1 MNVINVFKYFFFRNT
16 IDILQREQQLEKQNK
31 LEMVGVVVVVVV
43 ALPVGS
49 DLNLIL
55 VISYAIYM

>member
-31 LEMVGVVVVVVV
+31 LEMVGVVVVVV

-49 DLNLIL
+49 DLSLIL